1 MTWSER
7 LRNWAKQIKLQ
18 ATTVYFAARDS
29 RMPLHVKLLALLV
42 VAYAFSPIDLIPDFI
57 PVLGYLDDL
66 LLVPL
71 GLLTVIRLTP
81 PEVLQ
86 SAHEEAK
93 KLVAKPTSYLG
104 AMIILLVWL
113 TAILGTGLLVT
124 RCWMRSR

>member
-18 ATTVYFAARDS
+18 ATTVYLAARDP

-71 GLLTVIRLTP
+71 GLLIVIRLTP
-81 PEVLQ
+81 PEVLR

-93 KLVAKPTSYLG
+93 NLVAKPTSYLG

-113 TAILGTGLLVT
+113 TAILGTGLLVA